1 LVGVAASG
9 EDGRVSIP
17 STRRWLANSLRD
29 KVVGEGAEDKARAIW
44 LAQGER
50 WFRETDAVWRVH
62 DDASMFV
69 GGLRALLLQSLHPLA
84 MAGVAGHS
92 GYRSDPWGRL
102 QRTSEFLAKTTFGTA
117 ADAEAAVA
125 RVRGIHERVRG
136 RAEDGRPY
144 AASDPHLLAWVH
156 AAEADSFLAAYRKF
170 GSSKLTAADEDD
182 YVAQSGTIAARLGV
196 VDPPRSVAELTATLD
211 AYRPELQG
219 SSAAHEAA
227 RFLLLHPP
235 LSWVERP
242 GYACLAA
249 AAVALLP
256 VWAKEMLRLPVLPV
270 TERTV
275 TLPAGALA
283 VNAVRWALTDP
294 RHSRED
300 LRREWRE
307 ANPPAG

>member
-1 LVGVAASG
+1 
-9 EDGRVSIP
+9 VSIP

-44 LAQGER
+44 LAQGSR
-50 WFRETDAVWRVH
+50 WFSESDPIWRVH

-69 GGLRALLLQSLHPLA
+69 GGIRALLLQSLHPLA

-102 QRTSEFLAKTTFGTA
+102 QRTSAFLARTTFGTA
-117 ADAEAAVA
+117 DDAEAAVA
-125 RVRGIHERVRG
+125 MVRGIHERVRG
-136 RAEDGRPY
+136 RAPDGRPY
-144 AASDPHLLAWVH
+144 SASDPHLLGWIH
-156 AAEADSFLAAYRKF
+156 AAEADSFLAAYRRF
-170 GSSKLTAADEDD
+170 GSSRLTAADEDE
-182 YVAQSGTIAARLGV
+182 YVAQSGDIAERLGV
-196 VDPPRSVAELTATLD
+196 VDPPRTVGELATTLD
-211 AYRPELQG
+211 AYRPELASTQ
-219 SSAAHEAA
+219 AAHDAA

-249 AAVALLP
+249 GGVALLP

-270 TERTV
+270 TERAV

-283 VNAVRWALTDP
+283 VNTVRWALTDP
-294 RHSRED
+294 RHPRED
-300 LRREWRE
+300 LRQEWRRL
-307 ANPPAG
+307 NPV